1 MDGSEKRRLI
11 LLDVMKNKN
20 ISPQELS
27 QKTGI
32 DYTSIMQFRNG
43 DKKLNSIPKIEQ
55 LAFGLG
61 EPVTVFFP
69 EAMTE
74 VQRSMDKMKQEILE
88 SIKTMSAVEVAT
100 PPSNTAHPFSTS
112 CRPLRKVL
120 QEIGIRPSTKFAS
133 KNCVVGNIERYYT
146 CLEYL
151 NWLQMGL
158 LNSWLDIPMQ
168 LFPHC

>member
-11 LLDVMKNKN
+11 LLDIMNSKN
-20 ISPQELS
+20 ISPQTLS

-55 LAFGLG
+55 LALGLG

-74 VQRSMDKMKQEILE
+74 MHRSMDKMKKEILE
-88 SIKTMSAVEVAT
+88 SIKTMAAVEVVTT
-100 PPSNTAHPFSTS
+100 PTNTSHPFRRAADHLEKS
-112 CRPLRKVL
+112 
-120 QEIGIRPSTKFAS
+120 S
-133 KNCVVGNIERYYT
+133 KK
-146 CLEYL
+146 
-151 NWLQMGL
+151 
-158 LNSWLDIPMQ
+158 
-168 LFPHC
+168 